1 MLDRTQFLNRI
12 TEDKKRIANEIKQID
27 EIINDKAK
35 LQREYYA
42 RNEKLEN
49 KDKIFSIK
57 YLVKI
62 LEEERTQKLEELKQN
77 NKILEPKEFI
87 KQKTL
92 LENEYTVLNKI
103 IAGLEDENTK
113 KESIINVQKEFLE
126 TFANRIEKSTDKNE
140 LEKMIYAFRYYCLL
154 PFSSQKYIKDV
165 EELQEPL
172 KKVMNSLIDNSIDK
186 EIITNFSD
194 SASLCYTILKNIFY
208 SKIIE
213 LKEIEIKITN
223 IKKEK
228 SEKETTYYITINIYD
243 LKDAQEKECTTVN
256 NLNQLNV
263 KLDKKIPVFI
273 KGKK

>member
-1 MLDRTQFLNRI
+1 MQKKNKYVKDEIYKQQKLKKKKLDIMLDRTQFLNRI

-49 KDKIFSIK
+49 KDKIFSTK

-113 KESIINVQKEFLE
+113 K
-126 TFANRIEKSTDKNE
+126 
-140 LEKMIYAFRYYCLL
+140 
-154 PFSSQKYIKDV
+154 
-165 EELQEPL
+165 
-172 KKVMNSLIDNSIDK
+172 KVL
-186 EIITNFSD
+186 
-194 SASLCYTILKNIFY
+194 
-208 SKIIE
+208 
-213 LKEIEIKITN
+213 
-223 IKKEK
+223 
-228 SEKETTYYITINIYD
+228 
-243 LKDAQEKECTTVN
+243 
-256 NLNQLNV
+256 
-263 KLDKKIPVFI
+263 
-273 KGKK
+273 

>member
-1 MLDRTQFLNRI
+1 M
-12 TEDKKRIANEIKQID
+12 
-27 EIINDKAK
+27 
-35 LQREYYA
+35 QREYYA

-49 KDKIFSIK
+49 KDKIFSTK

-154 PFSSQKYIKDV
+154 PFFKS
-165 EELQEPL
+165 
-172 KKVMNSLIDNSIDK
+172 
-186 EIITNFSD
+186 EIYKRRRRT
-194 SASLCYTILKNIFY
+194 TR
-208 SKIIE
+208 
-213 LKEIEIKITN
+213 T
-223 IKKEK
+223 IKKGNE
-228 SEKETTYYITINIYD
+228 
-243 LKDAQEKECTTVN
+243 
-256 NLNQLNV
+256 
-263 KLDKKIPVFI
+263 
-273 KGKK
+273 